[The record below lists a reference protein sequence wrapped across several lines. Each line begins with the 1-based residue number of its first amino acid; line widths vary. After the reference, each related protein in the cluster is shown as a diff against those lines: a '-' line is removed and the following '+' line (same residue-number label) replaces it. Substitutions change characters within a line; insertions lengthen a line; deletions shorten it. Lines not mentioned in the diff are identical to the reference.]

1 MSLFMIPLSV
11 MDLSMMQPIYN
22 ALVYGAP
29 PVVFLFVMPIYMKL
43 AYKMP
48 IFKKPLFEKPYLK
61 KNYCGRIFVT

>member
-1 MSLFMIPLSV
+1 MSLSV

-29 PVVFLFVMPIYMKL
+29 PVVFLFIMPVYMKP

-48 IFKKPLFEKPYLK
+48 IFKKPLFEKPY
-61 KNYCGRIFVT
+61 F